1 MGEMHS
7 TSRKKSNEETQAQVH
22 NTCNALFC
30 KHCKKMF
37 SLENDVKKHESF
49 CFSYVNTCYV
59 YFFTE
64 PAKKV
69 FTGGFEEKAG
79 YFAEEV
85 QKLKVSVSSSS
96 MEVEVLRDNILQD
109 SNDLLRQFSDK
120 DWLKEFHIIFTSEIS
135 NDAGGLMKE
144 WINTL
149 IAEFFNPSR
158 EMFVRTDT
166 DEIFYTVPTNFDKNK
181 LSYYFFL
188 GKLLAKA
195 LLENIPVPCG
205 LHSIFYKQF
214 LDQEVGYSDLKKF
227 SKSLFQSFEQMKTN
241 SVKDLGLGC
250 FCIDRIINGAVH
262 KYNLKP
268 KGETIEITDENKL
281 EYFDLYCQYEMA
293 KGIEEP
299 LNEIRNGLKS
309 LIPMDLLSNFTPEEL
324 ERLLC
329 GESKIDV
336 EQWKLFTQYSGEFT
350 HNHKT
355 IVYFWLIVGKYS
367 QERLGKLLK
376 FVTGTSKL
384 PFQGFK
390 DLKTVRG
397 QSCPFTIVPIPYT
410 MKSLPKAHTCFNRLE
425 LPVYQQRDIL
435 EEALNFVT
443 SHDFSFG
450 IE

>member
-1 MGEMHS
+1 M
-7 TSRKKSNEETQAQVH
+7 TQSQFT
-22 NTCNALFC
+22 NSYDGLFC
-30 KHCKKMF
+30 KNCKKMF
-37 SLENDVKKHESF
+37 SLENDIRKHENS
-49 CFSYVNTCYV
+49 CPSYVNTCYV
-59 YFFTE
+59 YFFSE

-85 QKLKVSVSSSS
+85 QKLKVSVASSS
-96 MEVEVLRDNILQD
+96 MEVEVLRDKILQD
-109 SNDLLRQFSDK
+109 SYDLLRQFSDK
-120 DWLKEFHIIFTSEIS
+120 DWLKEFHISFTSEIS

-149 IAEFFNPSR
+149 VAEFFNTSR
-158 EMFVRTDT
+158 QMFTRTDT
-166 DEIFYTVPTNFDKNK
+166 DDIYFTVPTNYDQNK

-205 LHSIFYKQF
+205 LHFIFYKQF
-214 LDQEVGYSDLKKF
+214 LQQEVSYNDLKNF
-227 SKSLFQSFEQMKTN
+227 SKSLYDSFEQMKTN
-241 SVKDLGLGC
+241 SVNDLGLGY
-250 FCIDRIINGAVH
+250 FCIDRIINGVVH

-268 KGETIEITDENKL
+268 KGEAIEITDENKL
-281 EYFDLYCQYEMA
+281 EYIELYSQYEMA

-299 LNEIRNGLKS
+299 LNQIRNGLKS
-309 LIPMDLLSNFTPEEL
+309 LIPMELLNNFTPEEL
-324 ERLLC
+324 EKLLC
-329 GESKIDV
+329 GESNIDV
-336 EQWKLFTQYSGEFT
+336 EQWRRFAQYSGEFT

-355 IVYFWLIVGKYS
+355 IVYFWLIIGKYT

-384 PFQGFK
+384 PPQGFK

-410 MKSLPKAHTCFNRLE
+410 VKSLPKAHTCFNRLE
-425 LPVYQQRDIL
+425 LPVYQQRDHL

-443 SHDFSFG
+443 SYEFSFG